1 MFDTLNLLWLK
12 LLPSVLKILHI
23 TWSISKMA
31 TENQVQTKMLCSK
44 PQHML
49 AHIDSPNNLK
59 ISDIFRESIWGKLLL
74 KIPKIGP
81 LILFLAERK
90 TGGLILVTLALI
102 GKGRKCIH
110 FFFSRATHPLFQ
122 AEKRLFKAVLVPN
135 LCEVGV
141 KASSMLEDITPHTAF
156 ETCNQFPWNF
166 LLLLLILLLVEVLIL
181 KA

>member
-1 MFDTLNLLWLK
+1 MFDALNLLWLK
-12 LLPSVLKILHI
+12 LLLSVLKILHI

-90 TGGLILVTLALI
+90 TCGLISVTLALI
-102 GKGRKCIH
+102 GKGRNVYT
-110 FFFSRATHPLFQ
+110 FFSRATHPLFQ
-122 AEKRLFKAVLVPN
+122 AEKRLFIAVLVPN

-141 KASSMLEDITPHTAF
+141 KASSILEDITPHTAF
-156 ETCNQFPWNF
+156 EACKQFPWNF
-166 LLLLLILLLVEVLIL
+166 LLLLLILLLVKVLIL